1 MLALPAPSKVLLP
14 QEMVNHGSQ
23 IEIIVMNVPPA
34 TILSTVVSRL
44 WSKLTGGRLDG
55 RGACGPPPPG
65 GWYCPCG
72 YRSCVGPCGITP
84 GCVGPE
90 L

>member
-1 MLALPAPSKVLLP
+1 MLALPASWKVLLP
-14 QEMVNHGSQ
+14 QEIENHGSQ

-34 TILSTVVSRL
+34 TILSARVSRR
-44 WSKLTGGRLDG
+44 WSKLTGGRLEG
-55 RGACGPPPPG
+55 GGVAGPPAG

-72 YRSCVGPCGITP
+72 PPV
-84 GCVGPE
+84 